1 MSRTQEK
8 KLTEHWAIL
17 ISQRNSV
24 ERPKNDNAICKL
36 ILSSF
41 KVHTMQLPPNN
52 TALMVAFAEAFE
64 GIEVTGKMALK
75 TGENLLSK
83 H

>member
-1 MSRTQEK
+1 
-8 KLTEHWAIL
+8 
-17 ISQRNSV
+17 
-24 ERPKNDNAICKL
+24 
-36 ILSSF
+36 
-41 KVHTMQLPPNN
+41 MQLPPNN